1 MPQLFLIFIN
11 STASRQLLSGLAPN
25 NSPLNSCLSTDSV
38 PRTRTVKCAHP
49 ITHTFWNIHA
59 AFTEHTH
66 THAHTRKHAH
76 THTLHTPFPAQ
87 SHHLLFDL
95 RARPH
100 GKTIS
105 RGRVQCIGFEEES
118 PTKDDTH
125 SPPPSN
131 NFTACSNS
139 TWRLV
144 TRLNKTILHS
154 QPAPRRSTGRRRR
167 VAHENGTACT
177 QQSGRALSSD

>member
-1 MPQLFLIFIN
+1 M
-11 STASRQLLSGLAPN
+11 
-25 NSPLNSCLSTDSV
+25 
-38 PRTRTVKCAHP
+38 RTVCQEQEPLSAR
-49 ITHTFWNIHA
+49 ILLRTLSETSTQLSLN
-59 AFTEHTH
+59 T
-66 THAHTRKHAH
+66 H
-76 THTLHTPFPAQ
+76 THTLHTPFPTQ

-118 PTKDDTH
+118 PTKEDTH
-125 SPPPSN
+125 SLPPSN

-167 VAHENGTACT
+167 VAQPAPRKVGERSRLIKSTGRDPGRSVFALPTAVT
-177 QQSGRALSSD
+177 NISQSAS